1 MKTILVPFGGPE
13 GGEAALEAAFAIA
26 QRFDAHVTALHVRP
40 DPAEALRLT
49 GMAFPGAMRRSV
61 LEVGERHAAEAAD
74 AARAAFD
81 DYCAKHKIKVV
92 KGPPVPPHV
101 SAAWREVVGKESLVV
116 ARLGRLCDLVVME
129 RAAEDSPARETLEA
143 ALLDTGRPVLILPPG
158 PPGKIGSKVA
168 LGWNGSVVAA
178 NAVVAARHFMATAER
193 VVVLTSPDGSA
204 ATAEE
209 LVEELAWHG
218 ITAEPHDFDPG
229 SRKIGTALLAE
240 AKALGADL
248 LVLGGYGKS
257 RARGMILGSVTLYML
272 AESDLPVLMVH

>member
-13 GGEAALEAAFAIA
+13 GDEAALEAAFAIA

-74 AARAAFD
+74 AAREAFD
-81 DYCAKHKIKVV
+81 DYCKKHKIKVV
-92 KGPPVPPHV
+92 KAPPAPSHV

>member
-13 GGEAALEAAFAIA
+13 GGEAALAAAFDIA
-26 QRFDAHVTALHVRP
+26 RRFHAHVRVLHVRP

-49 GMAFPGAMRRSV
+49 GMAFPGSMRRSV

-81 DYCAKHKIKVV
+81 DYCAKHKITVV
-92 KGPPVPPHV
+92 KGPPAPPEV
-101 SAAWREVVGKESLVV
+101 SAAWSEVVGKESLVV
-116 ARLGRLCDLVVME
+116 ARLGRLCDLIVME
-129 RAAEDSPARETLEA
+129 RAADDNPARETLEA

-158 PPGKIGSKVA
+158 SSGTIGSKVA

-178 NAVVAARHFMATAER
+178 NAVVAARHFMAGADQ
-193 VVVLTSPDGSA
+193 VVILTSPDGSTASA
-204 ATAEE
+204 AD

-218 ITAEPHDFDPG
+218 IDAEAHPFDRG
-229 SRKIGTALLAE
+229 SRRIGTALLAE
-240 AKALGADL
+240 AKALDADL
-248 LVLGGYGKS
+248 LVLGGYGTS
-257 RARGMILGSVTLYML
+257 RTRSMLLGSVTRYML

>member
-26 QRFDAHVTALHVRP
+26 QRFNAHVTALHVRP
-40 DPAEALRLT
+40 DPAETLRLT

-61 LEVGERHAAEAAD
+61 LEVGERHAVEAAD

-92 KGPPVPPHV
+92 KAPPAPPHV

-143 ALLDTGRPVLILPPG
+143 ALLDTGRPVLILPPD
-158 PPGKIGSKVA
+158 PPATIGSKVA

-204 ATAEE
+204 ASSDE

-218 ITAEPHDFDPG
+218 ITAEAHDFDPG

-257 RARGMILGSVTLYML
+257 RARAMILGSATLYML

>member
-13 GGEAALEAAFAIA
+13 GGEAALAAAFAIA
-26 QRFDAHVTALHVRP
+26 RRFQAHVRVLHVRP

-49 GMAFPGAMRRSV
+49 GMAFPGSMRRSV

-81 DYCAKHKIKVV
+81 DYCAKHKITVV
-92 KGPPVPPHV
+92 KGPPAPPEE
-101 SAAWREVVGKESLVV
+101 SAAWSEVVGKESLVV
-116 ARLGRLCDLVVME
+116 ARLGRLCDLIVME
-129 RAAEDSPARETLEA
+129 RAADDSPARETLEA

-158 PPGKIGSKVA
+158 PSVTVGNKVA

-178 NAVVAARHFMATAER
+178 NAVVAARHFMANADQ
-193 VVVLTSPDGSA
+193 VIILTSPDGST
-204 ATAEE
+204 ATADD

-218 ITAEPHDFDPG
+218 ITAEAHHFDRG
-229 SRKIGTALLAE
+229 SRRIGTALLAE
-240 AKALGADL
+240 AKALDADL
-248 LVLGGYGKS
+248 LVLGGYGTS
-257 RARGMILGSVTLYML
+257 RTRSMLLASVTRYML